1 MKWDRDFV
9 KARNPEGLSCTIEF
23 SRDASK
29 GAAIV
34 VSGESG
40 SGKTWSAK
48 NQIPDDLGKE
58 NLALIYC
65 SVDDND
71 GHSAIKADIGINAPF
86 YGLSHVATGL
96 LSMILSRLQ
105 Y

>member
-23 SRDASK
+23 SK

-40 SGKTWSAK
+40 SGKTWFAK

-65 SVDDND
+65 SVDNND
-71 GHSAIKADIGINAPF
+71 GHSASK
-86 YGLSHVATGL
+86 LTEE
-96 LSMILSRLQ
+96 
-105 Y
+105 